1 MSKETIYELVD
12 NLPNSSVTVQALRAL
27 DFVVPGEWQN
37 IVGFE
42 ETIRVVT
49 GETDQEWIQKIGERA
64 IQLYN
69 DRSQGYQRAIW
80 IYQTIDT
87 ADKALGAA
95 AMADKVGTKVNLLS
109 FLSWLTP
116 KADQTQLIDFSVKVV
131 GESVAFCYT
140 NGLPGDS
147 VVDFARSLADYSNES
162 IMRMAALICFDGMI
176 PLGTEFLD
184 TVLSSLEKLDASQ
197 LEENQTFQHIRDLI
211 PGESTSEQL
220 GFMQHSMAS
229 VHGWM
234 KSFINSHNLNREQ
247 VTASLRNFI
256 EISDD
261 KLDYLGAFLDMAT
274 NYFEHTGI
282 QTVARRLVQRAV
294 SEI

>member
-1 MSKETIYELVD
+1 MD
-12 NLPNSSVTVQALRAL
+12 P
-27 DFVVPGEWQN
+27 
-37 IVGFE
+37 
-42 ETIRVVT
+42 
-49 GETDQEWIQKIGERA
+49 KIGERA